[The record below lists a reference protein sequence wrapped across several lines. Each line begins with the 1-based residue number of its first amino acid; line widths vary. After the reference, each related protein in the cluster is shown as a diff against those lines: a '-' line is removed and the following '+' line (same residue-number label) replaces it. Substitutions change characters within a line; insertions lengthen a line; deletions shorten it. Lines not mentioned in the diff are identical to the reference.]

1 MGLSSSVFARDA
13 LQRAAQRVPA
23 LKDGSTLHAIEDGK
37 MAEKN
42 RFGRATYSRPCEV
55 PEGVDGREVPGVGN
69 EAGRSG
75 DRAGSAFAGLEFNPR
90 SDRSS
95 IMAMIRSVS
104 MAGMLALALAA
115 CAQNPAGPGGQ
126 DPAAHHPQGAA
137 AAAAAPADRMAMMD
151 AHMKAMREMH
161 ERMSRAGTPQ
171 ERQALMAEHMK
182 LMQEGMA
189 MMEGMGP
196 GAMGGM
202 GMGGMRGAGPAGA
215 AGAPMDMAT
224 RQQTMERRM
233 EMMQS
238 MMQMMMDRMGAP
250 PART

>member
-1 MGLSSSVFARDA
+1 
-13 LQRAAQRVPA
+13 
-23 LKDGSTLHAIEDGK
+23 
-37 MAEKN
+37 
-42 RFGRATYSRPCEV
+42 
-55 PEGVDGREVPGVGN
+55 
-69 EAGRSG
+69 
-75 DRAGSAFAGLEFNPR
+75 
-90 SDRSS
+90 
-95 IMAMIRSVS
+95 MIRSMS
-104 MAGMLALALAA
+104 MAGLLALTLAA
-115 CAQNPAGPGGQ
+115 CAQNPTGPAGQ
-126 DPAAHHPQGAA
+126 DCAARHAQGTA
-137 AAAAAPADRMAMMD
+137 AAAAAPADRIAMMD

-224 RQQTMERRM
+224 RQQTMEKRM
-233 EMMQS
+233 E

-250 PART
+250 PARP